1 MTIMK
6 IQLLSLILVP
16 VIPFF
21 IASPTKAEPAPNLSI
36 FSPSGYSADGGTV
49 YIQSDYQTRTRFTNK
64 SDGAVGIGIGLGDA
78 RDLAIDVNYTVN
90 SLAGSG
96 GGKAG
101 DGGFSAKVHKRL
113 GDDTS
118 IAVGYN
124 QFATNGTTDYQRGSY
139 YAVGTK
145 VIETK
150 KSLSEPFSRVA
161 VTVGV
166 GGGVFNG
173 FKTND
178 NPTQTKPGVGLFGSV
193 SARVSDRVA
202 VIGEYT
208 GQDVAV
214 GLSIVPFKDV
224 PLVVTSAIRDI
235 GSQDGAR
242 VTVGLGYS
250 FK

>member
-1 MTIMK
+1 MNIMK

-21 IASPTKAEPAPNLSI
+21 IASPTKAEPAPNLTVWA
-36 FSPSGYSADGGTV
+36 PSGYGADSGTV
-49 YIQSDYQTRTRFTNK
+49 YIQSDYQNRTRFTSK
-64 SDGAVGIGIGLGDA
+64 SDGAVGVGIGLGDA

-90 SLAGSG
+90 SLSGSG
-96 GGKAG
+96 GGKTG

-118 IAVGYN
+118 VAIGYN
-124 QFATNGTTDYQRGSY
+124 QFAVNGTTDYQRGSY

-145 VIETK
+145 IIETK
-150 KSLSEPFSRVA
+150 KALSEPFSRVA
-161 VTVGV
+161 ITVGV

-173 FKTND
+173 FNPND
-178 NPTQTKPGVGLFGSV
+178 SPTQNKSGIGLFGAV
-193 SARVSDRVA
+193 STRVSDRVA

-208 GQDVAV
+208 GQDFAA

-224 PLVVTSAIRDI
+224 PLVVTPAIRDI

-250 FK
+250 F